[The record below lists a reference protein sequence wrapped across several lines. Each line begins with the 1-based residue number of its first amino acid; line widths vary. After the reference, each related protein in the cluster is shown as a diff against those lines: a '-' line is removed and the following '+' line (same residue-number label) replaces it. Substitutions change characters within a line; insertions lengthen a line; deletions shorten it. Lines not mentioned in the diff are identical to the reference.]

1 MMKYRLVVL
10 AFCLGMFA
18 CSEEKS
24 EPLPELPRVEV
35 PSELAGQYSGQLPCD
50 NCKALIIRSVFA
62 ADSSVSVVR
71 TIVMDTMAVDTLQG
85 TYEVSSDSIIT
96 MSLPNWRTWKFKR
109 NAMGNLEL
117 LNNDGQVYLNEDG
130 LKNELVRIF
139 TMPKMRAVS
148 DSGDSQKVT
157 E

>member
-1 MMKYRLVVL
+1 MKYRLVVL